1 MKKLNLIK
9 RLWTDSHEKQSPQ
22 RFGRYAVM
30 LIMLLTLGVGQM
42 WATNT
47 YYYSGNGNYSDNIE
61 SWHLDQ
67 AMTISDDGY
76 YEYYYVS
83 SHCTHRFKIGVSGN
97 TYAYNYTYVTAG
109 HNSTNVS
116 NVGGYSNDACYC
128 WHGSAHYILVYYPN
142 TIKNGTNKPII
153 CASTTL
159 PDNRPTLT
167 YYGNTNN
174 TGTAPAAT
182 RYKEGATVT
191 VAGNTGTLAKNNC
204 SFAGWNTQA
213 NGLGADRAA
222 SSTFTMPSSNVSLY
236 AKWTTTVYFVD
247 YDSWDAVYAYAW
259 EGTGGTGHQNATFD
273 SAPTMS
279 KIGKTYDSKAIWKI
293 DNILGTW
300 EKIIFKK
307 DGSNKTADLTFSPG
321 KMNPDGNNINWQNL
335 AYDVTLNPQG
345 GSDGTESIIA
355 ECGSAMPG
363 SKTAPSNKTGYTFGG
378 YYVGVGGGGL
388 QYYNGSMSSVRNWP
402 ADGSGPTTLYAKW
415 TQSVTLN
422 RNGASTGSTSAN
434 VTYNSATISAITA
447 PSLDNYTFGGWYPN
461 DDGTGGQVINTSG
474 VLQGNVTNWTGV
486 SSEWQHAGASTLYA
500 KWTQNITLD
509 PNTSNHGSGTSTSAT
524 VATLNATSVSNF
536 SATSAADGY
545 HVIGYFTDAT
555 GGTKV
560 LEADGSFAA
569 SNISGYITGGKWTR
583 TSSTTLYAQLSAHEW
598 ALYHNSGASKLGDLE
613 DRGEIYT
620 INLNIITEGVSANND
635 TWNFKMDGST
645 AFYFGADPPT
655 GTWRN
660 LTQGLGLMSWGWGA
674 GWKTISIRY
683 NTDHWEYRGDA
694 SPLISYDD
702 SPTGGSVEVTSGWD
716 ANLGTT
722 SNHVTYGSDVTFIAS
737 NNTGYT
743 FDGWYGASNFS
754 GDKLSEDNPLA
765 ISGVTANTSRYA
777 KFTENMA
784 TLTANDGDH
793 GTVAITAG
801 TSEIGISTSATIT
814 ATPATHYHV
823 ARWETSSNVVT
834 VSGGGANSSITVRT
848 DGTGDAATV
857 TPIYAE
863 DNSTFKLYKQTSA
876 GTSGVDEMWGY
887 LGAATYSITLS
898 DLPADTTYKIYV
910 YDSSSDNKHYRNSG
924 GSITVNHK
932 SDKIYKYDTDDTG
945 HYFSFKTSVAGT
957 YTITFAYTSNPGT
970 LSATYPV
977 EPSYSATLSLKD
989 GTTPGCSVSPR
1000 TGAITL
1006 RQYEYTTITATAE
1019 PGFRFKQWNTSG
1031 CAFANS
1037 TTSTDA
1043 TASFTATANGATIEA
1058 EFTNDGFIYFDNTMS
1073 KWGGDIYVYF
1083 FNTSNWWY
1091 NDKNDG
1097 KGPGVVADQ
1106 NVHYHKMDQIP
1117 GTQIYYYDYHVA
1129 NPATN
1134 AICFTSGDHHSSSGL
1149 WKTSAAWRS
1158 DFNSCLPCYI
1168 ASENASQWKNETGY
1182 HNAGYWKRWGNTESG
1197 FTLYYKD
1204 GSNPEQHID
1213 FTNSDPYSFI
1223 YNAEITLSSAN
1234 SNYKYNVA
1242 RCNGG
1247 KKLRRKDYSGS
1258 IQDSDSDYPRELSDG
1273 ANDDGTLRTSAAGTY
1288 KIQLSLA
1295 SDHIMMTVEYPLSV
1309 GDYRVRLVNDSKNH
1323 SSGRIIRARGD
1334 KSRTDTVSFF
1344 IDHTKA
1350 ASNVLYVDSCTS
1362 TGNPPGWNRIS
1373 DVAKATLS
1381 LNTDPYNA
1389 TTGVYKFGL
1398 KHTNHKDVELV
1409 LLEEPEYDGAYYVRT
1424 DGLDG
1429 KWTAYMTTPDNKMQ
1443 YSKKSLD
1450 TKANYDYYVP
1460 KWIENGTNVQ
1470 FTIANDY
1477 SPCISDTLYGDTE
1490 TGGADKA
1497 HQTLPADANV
1507 RFMWNSGNNRISR
1520 AYLDGATVVGSHFLE
1535 LHSETS
1541 GKIFNK
1547 SDGVVTD
1554 TIFEDT
1560 KNWIYQVDIKA
1571 LPGAKASLTA
1581 QYNGQTQDL
1590 IDGGGYAQQL
1600 IGGDEE
1606 DDTKYNLRMV
1616 YDFKTNILISAWI
1629 AETELALGTT
1639 TLALDADL
1647 MIVRHLQEHAAQ
1659 ITFTTGSISEIK
1671 TIYGALRFDYDDMV
1685 GKMDNWYA
1693 SGIYS
1698 KLIYDV
1704 SFPFDVNVKDIFGV
1718 GQMGDHWVIQ
1728 KYNGAKRAKEGLFL
1742 GDDDTYWEDLTA
1754 DSVMHAYEG
1763 YTVFI
1768 DRPSFNSS
1776 ESVIWNNKEEGGS
1789 VYLYFPSASV
1799 DDKTISRGDITLH
1812 FDSLNCKIDR
1822 SFNDPDNEGKVLYH
1836 KYTDSNWRMIGTP
1849 LLSDTMGNFSELF
1862 RATIN
1867 YDDTHPFRYLYAW
1880 DPSDNSYYIAS
1891 TTSFTFKTMHGYM
1904 VQYAG
1909 DITFKGTYI
1918 HKAPSRIVAAEQTN
1932 DDMNYLIDLQMTNA
1946 DEKMVHT
1953 YVELRNNACD
1963 TFALNEDVYMVRSS
1977 SMADLYTYAGD
1988 YDVAANVL
1996 SVGNHIVPVGM
2007 NVKKAG
2013 TYTFSMPNSF
2023 NGTVTL
2029 IDTYTGAR
2037 TNLAMSD
2044 YTVNLPKGVNNERFQ
2059 LEINISKVP
2068 TAIDG
2073 VEGGSLKD
2081 GKAHKFIMN
2090 DMLYILNDGVIFDA
2104 RGNRVK

>member
-1 MKKLNLIK
+1 M
-9 RLWTDSHEKQSPQ
+9 
-22 RFGRYAVM
+22 
-30 LIMLLTLGVGQM
+30 
-42 WATNT
+42 
-47 YYYSGNGNYSDNIE
+47 
-61 SWHLDQ
+61 
-67 AMTISDDGY
+67 
-76 YEYYYVS
+76 
-83 SHCTHRFKIGVSGN
+83 
-97 TYAYNYTYVTAG
+97 
-109 HNSTNVS
+109 
-116 NVGGYSNDACYC
+116 
-128 WHGSAHYILVYYPN
+128 
-142 TIKNGTNKPII
+142 
-153 CASTTL
+153 
-159 PDNRPTLT
+159 
-167 YYGNTNN
+167 
-174 TGTAPAAT
+174 
-182 RYKEGATVT
+182 
-191 VAGNTGTLAKNNC
+191 
-204 SFAGWNTQA
+204 
-213 NGLGADRAA
+213 
-222 SSTFTMPSSNVSLY
+222 
-236 AKWTTTVYFVD
+236 
-247 YDSWDAVYAYAW
+247 
-259 EGTGGTGHQNATFD
+259 
-273 SAPTMS
+273 
-279 KIGKTYDSKAIWKI
+279 
-293 DNILGTW
+293 
-300 EKIIFKK
+300 
-307 DGSNKTADLTFSPG
+307 
-321 KMNPDGNNINWQNL
+321 
-335 AYDVTLNPQG
+335 
-345 GSDGTESIIA
+345 
-355 ECGSAMPG
+355 
-363 SKTAPSNKTGYTFGG
+363 
-378 YYVGVGGGGL
+378 
-388 QYYNGSMSSVRNWP
+388 
-402 ADGSGPTTLYAKW
+402 
-415 TQSVTLN
+415 
-422 RNGASTGSTSAN
+422 
-434 VTYNSATISAITA
+434 
-447 PSLDNYTFGGWYPN
+447 
-461 DDGTGGQVINTSG
+461 
-474 VLQGNVTNWTGV
+474 
-486 SSEWQHAGASTLYA
+486 
-500 KWTQNITLD
+500 
-509 PNTSNHGSGTSTSAT
+509 
-524 VATLNATSVSNF
+524 
-536 SATSAADGY
+536 
-545 HVIGYFTDAT
+545 
-555 GGTKV
+555 
-560 LEADGSFAA
+560 
-569 SNISGYITGGKWTR
+569 
-583 TSSTTLYAQLSAHEW
+583 
-598 ALYHNSGASKLGDLE
+598 
-613 DRGEIYT
+613 
-620 INLNIITEGVSANND
+620 
-635 TWNFKMDGST
+635 
-645 AFYFGADPPT
+645 
-655 GTWRN
+655 
-660 LTQGLGLMSWGWGA
+660 
-674 GWKTISIRY
+674 
-683 NTDHWEYRGDA
+683 
-694 SPLISYDD
+694 
-702 SPTGGSVEVTSGWD
+702 
-716 ANLGTT
+716 
-722 SNHVTYGSDVTFIAS
+722 
-737 NNTGYT
+737 
-743 FDGWYGASNFS
+743 
-754 GDKLSEDNPLA
+754 
-765 ISGVTANTSRYA
+765 
-777 KFTENMA
+777 
-784 TLTANDGDH
+784 
-793 GTVAITAG
+793 
-801 TSEIGISTSATIT
+801 
-814 ATPATHYHV
+814 
-823 ARWETSSNVVT
+823 VT
-834 VSGGGANSSITVRT
+834 VSGGGATSSITVRT

-863 DNSTFKLYKQTSA
+863 DNSSFELMERGS
-876 GTSGVDEMWGY
+876 SDDDNDSWGY
-887 LGAATYSITLS
+887 LGAATLSITLS
-898 DLPADTTYKIYV
+898 DLPENTTYKIYIKNGDD
-910 YDSSSDNKHYRNSG
+910 YWRNSG
-924 GSITVNHK
+924 GKITVNNGK
-932 SDKIYKYDTDDTG
+932 SSLIYKYGSNNKT
-945 HYFSFKTSVAGT
+945 HYIEFTTSVAGD
-957 YTITFAYTSNPGT
+957 YKLTFEHGDSEGT

-977 EPSYSATLSLKD
+977 EPTYSATVSLKD

-1000 TGAITL
+1000 GSITL

-1097 KGPGVVADQ
+1097 KGPGVVANQ

-1197 FTLYYKD
+1197 FTLYYDD
-1204 GSNPEQHID
+1204 GVNPEQHID
-1213 FTNSDPYSFI
+1213 FTNSDPYSSI

-1234 SNYKYNVA
+1234 TVYGYNVA

-1247 KKLRRKDYSGS
+1247 KKLRRKDYSGD
-1258 IQDSDSDYPRELSDG
+1258 IQDSDSDYPRELAESDYNG
-1273 ANDDGTLRTSAAGTY
+1273 GLRTSAAGTY
-1288 KIQLSLA
+1288 KFQLSLA

-1381 LNTDPYNA
+1381 LNTDPYDA

-1409 LLEEPEYDGAYYVRT
+1409 LLDEPEYDGSYYVRT

-1429 KWTAYMTTPDNKMQ
+1429 RWTAYMTTPDNKMQ
-1443 YSKKSLD
+1443 YSKKSLE

-1460 KWIENGTNVQ
+1460 KWVENGTNVQ
-1470 FTIANDY
+1470 FTVANDY

-1490 TGGADKA
+1490 TGGADVA

-1547 SDGVVTD
+1547 SDVEVTD

-1571 LPGAKASLTA
+1571 LPGATASLTA
-1581 QYNGQTQDL
+1581 QYNGQIQDL
-1590 IDGGGYAQQL
+1590 IDGGGSAQQL

-1629 AETELALGTT
+1629 AETDLALGTT

-1685 GKMDNWYA
+1685 GQMSSWA
-1693 SGIYS
+1693 APGIYS

-1776 ESVIWNNKEEGGS
+1776 ESVIWNNKEAGGS

-1822 SFNDPDNEGKVLYH
+1822 SFNDPDNVGKVLYH

-1849 LLSDTMGNFSELF
+1849 LLSDTTGNFSSLF
-1862 RATIN
+1862 KAEVD
-1867 YDDTHPFRYLYAW
+1867 YDAIDPFGYLYEW
-1880 DPSDNSYYIAS
+1880 NYVDNTYRIAS
-1891 TTSFTFKTMHGYM
+1891 TTSFTFKSMHGYM

-1932 DDMNYLIDLQMTNA
+1932 DNMNYLIELQMTNA
-1946 DEKMVHT
+1946 DEKMEHT

-1977 SMADLYTYAGD
+1977 TMADLYTYAGA

-1996 SVGNHIVPVGM
+1996 SVDNHIVPVGM

-2013 TYTFSMPNSF
+2013 TYTFSMPNDF
-2023 NGTVTL
+2023 DGTVTL

-2037 TNLAMSD
+2037 TNLAQSD
-2044 YTVNLPKGVNNERFQ
+2044 YELNLPKGVNNDRFL
-2059 LEINISKVP
+2059 LEININHAP

-2073 VEGGSLKD
+2073 VTDGSGSLKD

-2090 DMLYILNDGVIFDA
+2090 DMLYILKDGVLYDA